1 LNIYIYGSKSFK
13 KHMKILLLKAN
24 LDKDIHEINDVAILE
39 KTIKDEPL
47 SIYLID
53 SDKIINKNII
63 TDKLNFL
70 KPKDA
75 IYKHVLQEAGI
86 DDMCFNSDE
95 ALVEYIRDKINNEL
109 NIIEDKEILEDEIN
123 KKEERDMAEI
133 TQIDEI
139 FEEDLL
145 SALDVDVSDIS
156 SSNSNESRNIN
167 EEISIDETIQENSIV
182 DDKITNELKIDSSNI
197 DDVTALIKELLN
209 NKTLELSI
217 KIKAS

>member
-1 LNIYIYGSKSFK
+1 MNIYIYGGNAFK
-13 KHMKILLLKAN
+13 KHMNKILSNAN
-24 LDKDIHEINDVAILE
+24 IDKNIQEINDIKNLE
-39 KTIKDEPL
+39 KIINDDKL

-70 KPKDA
+70 KPKDG
-75 IYKHVLQEAGI
+75 IYKHILEEAGI
-86 DDMCFNSDE
+86 DDMCFNSDD
-95 ALVEYIRDKINNEL
+95 ALIEYIKDKIKNSNDTIS
-109 NIIEDKEILEDEIN
+109 NIDDSTMIKVQE
-123 KKEERDMAEI
+123 EERNMTEI

-139 FEEDLL
+139 FEDDLL
-145 SALDVDVSDIS
+145 NALDTEAIPTVVNEDKSNENIEIKSNTNNDIS
-156 SSNSNESRNIN
+156 TSE
-167 EEISIDETIQENSIV
+167 
-182 DDKITNELKIDSSNI
+182 ELKIDSNNI

>member
-1 LNIYIYGSKSFK
+1 
-13 KHMKILLLKAN
+13 MKILLLKAN
-24 LDKDIHEINDVAILE
+24 LPKEIHEINDVTLLE
-39 KTIKDEPL
+39 KTIKEEPL

-75 IYKHVLQEAGI
+75 IYKHILQEAGI

-95 ALVEYIRDKINNEL
+95 ALIEYIKDKIKNES
-109 NIIEDKEILEDEIN
+109 NSIEDEEILEDEIN
-123 KKEERDMAEI
+123 NKEEERDMADI

-145 SALDVDVSDIS
+145 SALDVDISDIS
-156 SSNSNESRNIN
+156 SSNETQNI
-167 EEISIDETIQENSIV
+167 EEEDNI
-182 DDKITNELKIDSSNI
+182 DKITTEIENTNELKIDSSNI

>member
-1 LNIYIYGSKSFK
+1 MKIYIYGGNSFK
-13 KHMKILLLKAN
+13 KHMKKILLEARLSN
-24 LDKDIHEINDVAILE
+24 NIQDINEVHILE
-39 KTIKDEPL
+39 QTIKNDKL

-63 TDKLNFL
+63 TEKLNFL

-75 IYKHVLQEAGI
+75 IYKHLLVEAGI

-95 ALVEYIRDKINNEL
+95 SLIEYMKAK
-109 NIIEDKEILEDEIN
+109 IEDNIQEDDQNTIQIQE
-123 KKEERDMAEI
+123 EERNMADI

-139 FEEDLL
+139 FEDDLL
-145 SALDVDVSDIS
+145 TALDTEIS
-156 SSNSNESRNIN
+156 QTTKIEDTNNEINTSEISNNEEESEDSTNSNELQIN
-167 EEISIDETIQENSIV
+167 
-182 DDKITNELKIDSSNI
+182 SSNI
-197 DDVTALIKELLN
+197 DDVTSLIKELLN

>member
-1 LNIYIYGSKSFK
+1 LNIYIYGGNTFK
-13 KHMKILLLKAN
+13 KHMKKILSNAN
-24 LDKDIHEINDVAILE
+24 IDNNIQEINDLKILE
-39 KTIKDEPL
+39 KTIKDDKL

-70 KPKDA
+70 KSKDA
-75 IYKHVLQEAGI
+75 IYKHILEEAGI
-86 DDMCFNSDE
+86 DDMCFNSDD
-95 ALVEYIRDKINNEL
+95 ALIEYIKDKIHNSKNNIVDTNDIE
-109 NIIEDKEILEDEIN
+109 NIKVQ
-123 KKEERDMAEI
+123 KEERNMAEI

-139 FEEDLL
+139 FEDDLL
-145 SALDVDVSDIS
+145 SALDTEVTTSSTIKEPISENIEEKSNKKDDIS
-156 SSNSNESRNIN
+156 
-167 EEISIDETIQENSIV
+167 ISE
-182 DDKITNELKIDSSNI
+182 ELKINSNNI

>member
-1 LNIYIYGSKSFK
+1 
-13 KHMKILLLKAN
+13 MKTLLLKAN
-24 LDKDIHEINDVAILE
+24 LNKDIQELNDVNILE
-39 KTIKDEPL
+39 KTIKDDPL

-75 IYKHVLQEAGI
+75 IYKDILQEAGI
-86 DDMCFNSDE
+86 DDMCFNSDD
-95 ALVEYIRDKINNEL
+95 ALVEYIKDKLKNEV
-109 NIIEDKEILEDEIN
+109 IILEDEEISEDEIN
-123 KKEERDMAEI
+123 NKEEERDMAEI

-145 SALDVDVSDIS
+145 SALDVDISDIS
-156 SSNSNESRNIN
+156 SSDNENIN
-167 EEISIDETIQENSIV
+167 QDIEEEILSIDDEDCTNIKN
-182 DDKITNELKIDSSNI
+182 DTNELKINSSNI

>member
-24 LDKDIHEINDVAILE
+24 LPKEIHEINDVTLLE
-39 KTIKDEPL
+39 KTIKEEPL

-75 IYKHVLQEAGI
+75 IYKHILQEAGI

-95 ALVEYIRDKINNEL
+95 ALIEYIKDKIKNES
-109 NIIEDKEILEDEIN
+109 NSIEDEEILEDEIN
-123 KKEERDMAEI
+123 NKEEERDMADI

-145 SALDVDVSDIS
+145 SALDVDISDIS
-156 SSNSNESRNIN
+156 SSNETQNI
-167 EEISIDETIQENSIV
+167 EEEDNI
-182 DDKITNELKIDSSNI
+182 DKITTEIENTNELKIDSSNI

>member
-1 LNIYIYGSKSFK
+1 LYGSKSFK
-13 KHMKILLLKAN
+13 KHIKKSLVNAN
-24 LDKDIHEINDVAILE
+24 LDENIQEINDVKLLE
-39 KTIKDEPL
+39 ETIQNDKL

-75 IYKHVLQEAGI
+75 IYKHILQEAGI
-86 DDMCFNSDE
+86 DDMCFNSDD
-95 ALVEYIRDKINNEL
+95 ALIEYIKDKITTSNVVEDIE
-109 NIIEDKEILEDEIN
+109 NI
-123 KKEERDMAEI
+123 EEEEEKNMADI
-133 TQIDEI
+133 TQLDEI
-139 FEEDLL
+139 FEDDLL
-145 SALDVDVSDIS
+145 SALDTEVTDITVE
-156 SSNSNESRNIN
+156 NNIQN
-167 EEISIDETIQENSIV
+167 DDIIEKENILNNTDELQIN
-182 DDKITNELKIDSSNI
+182 SSNI

>member
-1 LNIYIYGSKSFK
+1 MKIYIYGGNSFK
-13 KHMKILLLKAN
+13 KHLKT
-24 LDKDIHEINDVAILE
+24 ILE
-39 KTIKDEPL
+39 KSSLDNMIEIINEVNILEQSIKNDKL

-70 KPKDA
+70 KPKDS
-75 IYKHVLQEAGI
+75 IYKHILEESGI
-86 DDMCFNSDE
+86 DDMCFNSDD
-95 ALVEYIRDKINNEL
+95 ALIEYIKEKVVNYKDIENEN
-109 NIIEDKEILEDEIN
+109 NIIHK
-123 KKEERDMAEI
+123 ERDMSEI

-145 SALDVDVSDIS
+145 SALDTQKSETFEETKQEEEIDKLDSIVDIS
-156 SSNSNESRNIN
+156 NDDISNSNELVIN
-167 EEISIDETIQENSIV
+167 ST
-182 DDKITNELKIDSSNI
+182 NI
-197 DDVTALIKELLN
+197 DDVTSLIKELLN